1 MNRKAKNMLSV
12 VGEHFLYIVV
22 TLALIC
28 VVGAV
33 FRKAYWLA
41 SVVTAAIYL
50 SSMYSS
56 GWNTSG
62 KDLRRANAL
71 LKQGEADT
79 LEYKISDGFL
89 YALPLLILSVIV
101 LICYLAFDGIF
112 FVIFRVYNFSFVNL
126 FDEFGKLH
134 IIMDIL
140 ATVLPFAMYGLG
152 YVVGKSKK
160 TFVIQHIGKLI
171 YKQKKDKNQK

>member
-79 LEYKISDGFL
+79 LD
-89 YALPLLILSVIV
+89 ALPLLILSVIV

-112 FVIFRVYNFSFVNL
+112 FVIFRVYNFSFVYL

-171 YKQKKDKNQK
+171 YKQKKEKNQK